1 MKNNKRP
8 SIRMR
13 LLAWMM
19 AAIMMCTGLNVTAY
33 AQEISFDEGYAL
45 EQQEEQVTD
54 EENAEEI
61 QQDEAD
67 PEISFEGPWDTE
79 DTDEDDI
86 TIEDAQVQDDTD
98 TEETDADE
106 VEVFSDADDQNAVE
120 AFSDGDSES
129 DGETAKVTVNFSFS
143 QDDRFADDEFEDG
156 AISKPVALKQLTVPY
171 FDLANYGLEKFY
183 FKSEK
188 YSSSDKGTT
197 GMVGTAETARNHVTL
212 LHLIIYATE
221 VLYCGLGDDEAG
233 QGYLKD
239 EEYLDDGETLN
250 ITGSPGSLYME
261 HLWGLDQNLIYY
273 LNYEYPLASTGWG
286 STADQIL
293 LHDGDVVTLAHYS
306 DWNFYSDSGAG
317 FNYLTDENGS
327 RTRVVADRGEKDSIT
342 FQTWRAQAGMNG
354 GETAQNKMT
363 GKYQLYYIPVDDMWD
378 GDVASWTRLGETENG
393 ELKVDLDNI
402 PNGEYFVGI
411 PGQPGVEHT
420 NVICSSPGGI
430 YLNVTGSAF
439 EGQGTETSPYE
450 LSTAKDLTRLKKL
463 VKAAKIPE
471 NTYFVLT
478 DDITLPEGWT
488 PIGETIDGTNNI
500 KSGANLRAFSGILDG
515 QNHTITV
522 PEGGLPLLG
531 YVKGAEVRNL
541 NIYGTKIAGYGLIN
555 NLEGVGLSGKAVLL
569 DNITLKSGSST
580 LKSGLLGANITTN
593 PYGGCSAKFLAT
605 VQNCTI
611 EDGVVIG
618 YNKDQSIIGS
628 IAGRFNGTISNCTS
642 NATVYG
648 INYVGGIMG
657 MRDNS
662 MGDNYVT
669 GCTFGG
675 TVEASGQNAG
685 GIVAGGYMDNTM
697 SAPNAYRLNVNNCTS
712 TGTITGADNVGG
724 IFGGDIMVAQAWNAY
739 TFKNNTF
746 TGKVNATNGTNVG
759 GIIGYYRSLNTYDDI
774 AENTFNDD
782 CGTTKGIGG
791 VAFVDTSC
799 ETHETESGA
808 TYFNT
813 ANGTTG
819 LPKVQWCTWK
829 KNHNRTDDPL
839 GADADKLT
847 KRNHVQHMWDEGVVK
862 TEATC
867 TATGEKLYTCTYC
880 NETRTEEIP
889 MKEHTYDEGKVTTEP
904 TCKEAGVKTYTCT
917 VCQETKTEEIPKTN
931 DHKYDSGKVTKKA
944 TCKNTG
950 EKTYTCTVCGATKTE
965 TIAKTNDHKY
975 TWKTTAKAT
984 VFAPAKQQGKCSVCG
999 KTVTRNYGKK
1009 LTATIRLNATSIRL
1023 QQRRSTNKIKV
1034 TMANGDSVKSWTSS
1048 NRRIATVNN
1057 KGVITAG
1064 RQNGTARITVTL
1076 KSGKKAS
1083 LNVKVQSTKVI
1094 TTSISGL
1101 KASETLKRGQK
1112 LTLKPVVNPIT
1123 SQEGITYASS
1133 NRNVAVVNSKG
1144 VITARAKGSA
1154 RITVRSGR
1162 KYYTIRVTVK

>member
-61 QQDEAD
+61 QQDYAD
-67 PEISFEGPWDTE
+67 DESISDAEISFEGPQDTE

-106 VEVFSDADDQNAVE
+106 VDVFSAADDQNAVE

-129 DGETAKVTVNFSFS
+129 DGETATVTVNFSFS
-143 QDDRFADDEFEDG
+143 QDDRFADDEFENG
-156 AISKPVALKQLTVPY
+156 AIDRPVALKQLTVPY

-221 VLYCGLGDDEAG
+221 VLYFGLGDDEAG
-233 QGYLKD
+233 QGFLKD
-239 EEYLDDGETLN
+239 EGYLDDKETLN

-261 HLWGLDQNLIYY
+261 HLWGLDQNLNYY
-273 LNYEYPLASTGWG
+273 LNYEYPLASAGWG

-293 LHDGDVVTLAHYS
+293 LHDDDVVTLAHYS
-306 DWNFYSDSGAG
+306 DWNFFTDSGAG

-363 GKYQLYYIPVDDMWD
+363 GQYQLYYIPVDDMWD
-378 GDVASWTRLGETENG
+378 GDVTSWTRLGETENG

-402 PNGEYFVGI
+402 PNGKYFVGI
-411 PGQPGVEHT
+411 PGQQGVEHT
-420 NVICSSPGGI
+420 DIICSSPGGI
-430 YLNVTGSAF
+430 YLNVTGSVF
-439 EGQGTETSPYE
+439 EGQGTKENPYQI
-450 LSTAKDLTRLKKL
+450 STAADLTKLKKR
-463 VKAAKIPE
+463 VKAGKIPE

-488 PIGETIDGTNNI
+488 PIGETIDGTNDI
-500 KSGANLRAFSGILDG
+500 KRGQNLRAFSGFLDG

-593 PYGGCSAKFLAT
+593 PYGGCSAGFLAT

-611 EDGVVIG
+611 EEGVVIG
-618 YNKDQSIIGS
+618 YNRDQSGIGS
-628 IAGRFNGTISNCTS
+628 IVGRLQGSVRNCVS
-642 NATVYG
+642 HATVYG
-648 INYVGGIMG
+648 VDYVGGIAATN
-657 MRDNS
+657 DNS
-662 MGDNYVT
+662 MGDKSVSDS
-669 GCTFGG
+669 TFDGV
-675 TVEASGQNAG
+675 VEASGKNAG
-685 GIVAGGYMDNTM
+685 GIVGGGYMG
-697 SAPNAYRLNVNNCTS
+697 SGAPNGIRMCVDNCTS
-712 TGTITGADNVGG
+712 SGTIIGADNVGG
-724 IFGGDIMVAQAWNAY
+724 IFGGDVAVAQAWNEY

-746 TGKVNATNGTNVG
+746 TGKVSATNGTNIG
-759 GIIGYYRSLNTYDDI
+759 GIIGYYRSLNKFDDI
-774 AENTFNDD
+774 TGNTFNDD
-782 CGTTKGIGG
+782 CGTAKGIGG
-791 VAFVDTSC
+791 VEFVDTDC
-799 ETHETESGA
+799 ETHENESGA
-808 TYFNT
+808 AYFNT
-813 ANGTTG
+813 ANGTDG
-819 LPKVQWCTWK
+819 LPNVQWCTWK
-829 KNHNRTDDPL
+829 QNHNRTDDPL

-847 KRNHVQHMWDEGVVK
+847 KRNHVQHMWDGGV
-862 TEATC
+862 
-867 TATGEKLYTCTYC
+867 
-880 NETRTEEIP
+880 
-889 MKEHTYDEGKVTTEP
+889 
-904 TCKEAGVKTYTCT
+904 
-917 VCQETKTEEIPKTN
+917 
-931 DHKYDSGKVTKKA
+931 VTKKA

-1064 RQNGTARITVTL
+1064 RQNGTAKITVTL

-1083 LNVKVQSTKVI
+1083 LNVKVQSTRVV

-1101 KASETLKRGQK
+1101 RSRETLKRGQK
-1112 LTLKPVVNPIT
+1112 LTLKPVINPIT

-1144 VITARAKGSA
+1144 VITARAKGA
-1154 RITVRSGR
+1154 TRITVRSGR